1 MSMYIKYFDCDG
13 DMAPEPNDPP
23 FHLRPKLN

>member
-13 DMAPEPNDPP
+13 DMAPEPNDP
-23 FHLRPKLN
+23 FHLRPKHN